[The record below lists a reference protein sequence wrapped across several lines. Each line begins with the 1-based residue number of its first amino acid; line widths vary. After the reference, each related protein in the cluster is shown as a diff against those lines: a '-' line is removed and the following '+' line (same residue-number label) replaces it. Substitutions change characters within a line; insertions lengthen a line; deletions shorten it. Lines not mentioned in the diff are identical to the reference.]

1 MDSKTINEIKEKIH
15 YEVSRT
21 APPEGFPKFHDIPK
35 ERYTTDEFYELE
47 MEYVFNDSW
56 VIAGRV
62 EEIPNPGD
70 YFTFKKLKEPMIVI
84 RGADGAIRCFYN
96 TCQHRGAPVV
106 REEKGSDRR
115 LRCQYHSWT
124 YDITDGTLIALPDER
139 DFVDLDRSTRNLPRV
154 SCDTFGGFIFINKN
168 PEATPLLDYLG
179 DAVQMLEPLDCE
191 NLREVYRQSIIVPC
205 NWKVT
210 AEAFLEVYHF
220 KHIHSNKDGW
230 SVLDNRRSVMG
241 LFDGG
246 HSRMTTG
253 YSEQHVKRQGMD
265 SWDDWKPLDNG
276 DFAIIQTENKDFLNM
291 LDCTSTAVSYF
302 PNYIIPLGSFGFPV
316 LLFWPIDKKNTLLEW
331 WYYAPKNWEGD
342 ELPVH
347 WKIRSEQFDQIMDED
362 KYNMAPMQES
372 LESPALTGIPIN
384 YQERRIWHLHE
395 QIDERIGEDRIPKH
409 MRVQQLLS
417 PYIENA

>member
-15 YEVSRT
+15 YEISRT

-84 RGADGAIRCFYN
+84 RGADGVIRCFYN

-154 SCDTFGGFIFINKN
+154 SCDTFGGFIFVNTN
-168 PEATPLLDYLG
+168 TRL
-179 DAVQMLEPLDCE
+179 
-191 NLREVYRQSIIVPC
+191 
-205 NWKVT
+205 
-210 AEAFLEVYHF
+210 
-220 KHIHSNKDGW
+220 
-230 SVLDNRRSVMG
+230 
-241 LFDGG
+241 
-246 HSRMTTG
+246 SR
-253 YSEQHVKRQGMD
+253 VF
-265 SWDDWKPLDNG
+265 N
-276 DFAIIQTENKDFLNM
+276 
-291 LDCTSTAVSYF
+291 
-302 PNYIIPLGSFGFPV
+302 
-316 LLFWPIDKKNTLLEW
+316 
-331 WYYAPKNWEGD
+331 
-342 ELPVH
+342 
-347 WKIRSEQFDQIMDED
+347 
-362 KYNMAPMQES
+362 
-372 LESPALTGIPIN
+372 
-384 YQERRIWHLHE
+384 
-395 QIDERIGEDRIPKH
+395 
-409 MRVQQLLS
+409 
-417 PYIENA
+417 